1 MKYTH
6 VFIDTASTTER
17 VALSVLMAQS
27 ERNHK
32 DVCVSMCMC
41 ETKRDKSSL
50 WIVSVLCLGD
60 QNYNNNTYILELLFI
75 KQRKHHGVRKK

>member
-1 MKYTH
+1 
-6 VFIDTASTTER
+6 
-17 VALSVLMAQS
+17 
-27 ERNHK
+27 
-32 DVCVSMCMC
+32 MCMC

-75 KQRKHHGVRKK
+75 KPRKHHGVRKIKIKKHYKETKLTAIKENTI

>member
-32 DVCVSMCMC
+32 DVCVLACVC
-41 ETKRDKSSL
+41 
-50 WIVSVLCLGD
+50 V
-60 QNYNNNTYILELLFI
+60 
-75 KQRKHHGVRKK
+75 KQRETSLPSGL